1 MLAGK
6 KVPNNLMY
14 FYKVANKNNDKTER
28 NREGGDIG
36 LFITLVPKTYDNV
49 FLSVGLITLGTF
61 IEFWLV
67 GSFSWSIQKFLLLI
81 VIKKGKFVN

>member
-1 MLAGK
+1 
-6 KVPNNLMY
+6 MY

-61 IEFWLV
+61 IEF
-67 GSFSWSIQKFLLLI
+67 
-81 VIKKGKFVN
+81 